1 MNQCYR
7 DNKILL
13 TVLIPAYNAADCLEK
28 CIFSL
33 LPYEYPDSD
42 RLEILIVNDGSKD
55 NTLNV
60 ATELAEKY
68 EQIKI
73 INKDNGGHGSTINV
87 GIKQAEGK
95 YFRIIDSDDWVDS
108 ANFIKFLQLL
118 KTTDADLVLTDAAYE
133 YIDDKALRPYVSYD
147 MEKSVSMSFSDILKK
162 AEPFSKFG
170 PVLASSTYKLCKL
183 KEAAFKIT
191 EHSAYV
197 DMEFNAFA
205 IKNIDTIIY
214 YDLDIYRYMIGREG
228 QSVSVQVWMKKYK
241 EHENI
246 LFNLIKYIENET
258 LPDEKNAYIINK
270 LIAPMVDSQVF
281 MYDQICKLDKLKEFL
296 KKLSIHENIYAASM
310 SYIFGKNGDCKTI
323 LNQLDSCLSKNNNGP
338 IIKTLVSVQN
348 SKYSETKDEYHKLKL
363 FHYIKKAIKCILPY
377 GLIRLYQKKKYGF

>member
-7 DNKILL
+7 DNIILL

-60 ATELAEKY
+60 ATELAERH
-68 EQIKI
+68 EQIRI
-73 INKDNGGHGSTINV
+73 IDKENGGHGSTINA
-87 GIKQAEGK
+87 GIKQAKGK

-108 ANFIKFLQLL
+108 ANFIKFLKLL
-118 KTTDADLVLTDAAYE
+118 NTTDSDLVLTDAAYE
-133 YIDDKALRPYVSYD
+133 FIDVKALRPYVSYD
-147 MEKSVSMSFSDILKK
+147 MEKNVTMSFSDILKK
-162 AEPFSKFG
+162 EEPFSKFG

-183 KEAAFKIT
+183 QEAAFKIT

-214 YDLDIYRYMIGREG
+214 FDLDIYRYMIGREG

-241 EHENI
+241 EHESI
-246 LFNLIKYIENET
+246 LFNLIKYIENEA

-281 MYDQICKLDKLKEFL
+281 MYDQICKLDELKEFL
-296 KKLSIHENIYAASM
+296 KKLAVHENIYATSM

-323 LNQLDSCLSKNNNGP
+323 LNQLDSYLPKNNNGP

-348 SKYSETKDEYHKLKL
+348 SKDSETKDEYHKLQL

-377 GLIRLYQKKKYGF
+377 GVIRLYQKKKYGF